1 MVVSVCIT
9 FTQAHHCA
17 SRYGQVD
24 PLTAEEMED
33 HAKFFEHLAVQ
44 VQNTAEDDEPDL
56 ALASLDCELP
66 LWRGMA
72 LIDLA
77 VESKSLRFLE
87 ECCPEVIKIR
97 LYGDLKATSLDSWI
111 GTLKIILGILSLGLL
126 PAFLPSYMEWTK
138 PPVRSSL
145 VPPTVL
151 QHFSSPLA
159 VKHTMRSY
167 RCCWKCRCT
176 QHSRGLSL
184 SSS

>member
-1 MVVSVCIT
+1 MAERYFRVIVPSRLFGSVCTCVYPCMVVSVCII
-9 FTQAHHCA
+9 FTQSHHCA

-33 HAKFFEHLAVQ
+33 HAAFFEHLAVQ

-138 PPVRSSL
+138 PPVR
-145 VPPTVL
+145 
-151 QHFSSPLA
+151 
-159 VKHTMRSY
+159 
-167 RCCWKCRCT
+167 
-176 QHSRGLSL
+176 
-184 SSS
+184 